1 MPDLPSTTC
10 TGCGTCA
17 QICSLHAIS
26 MVESSEGFKYPQIDK
41 NKCTDCRLC
50 EKRCPVLHAVTLSD
64 NDIAAYACINT
75 DEHIRNESSSGGIFS
90 LCAEYIINAGGV
102 VFGVR
107 FNESFSVVHGFART
121 VEELSVFRG
130 SKYIQSEIGNAYTE
144 CKAFLDSGIPVLF
157 TGTPCQIGG
166 LKAYLNREYDNL
178 YLMDVICHGVPSP
191 LLWKKYISWRT
202 EQANSPVRRIAFRR
216 KDCGWKRYSVAFS
229 FGNAAEYRATLDKDL
244 YMQLFLRDVCL
255 RESCYSCSFKTEHRC
270 SDLTV
275 ADFWGVDTV
284 CPEMFDDKGTSLVL
298 IQSAK
303 GQRLLAAIKSGL
315 RIKEVSMTESIRFN
329 SSYVKSVQRP
339 RLRDTFFQ
347 DLEIKP
353 LDFIFKRYGRD
364 SICKRTGLLVKR
376 GVRKLL
382 GKSGTATVKKLLG
395 KG

>member
-17 QICSLHAIS
+17 QICSVHAID
-26 MVESSEGFKYPQIDK
+26 MRASSEGFLYPFITADTCVSCK
-41 NKCTDCRLC
+41 IC
-50 EKRCPVLHAVTLSD
+50 EKRCPVLHPP
-64 NDIAAYACINT
+64 AAHGTQIETYGCINKN
-75 DEHIRNESSSGGIFS
+75 EQIRNDSSSGGVFS
-90 LCAEYIINAGGV
+90 ACAEYIIDTGGV
-102 VFGVR
+102 VFGAR
-107 FNESFSVVHGFART
+107 FDADFSVVHGYAQTR
-121 VEELSVFRG
+121 EELAAFRG
-130 SKYIQSEIGNAYTE
+130 SKYVQSTIGNAYAD
-144 CKAFLDSGIPVLF
+144 CKQFLESGRCVLF

-166 LKAYLNREYDNL
+166 LKAYLNKEYEQL
-178 YLMDVICHGVPSP
+178 YLMDIICHGVPSP
-191 LLWKKYISWRT
+191 LLWKKYVAYRT
-202 EQANSPVRRIAFRR
+202 GQANSPVRRIAFRR
-216 KDCGWKRYSVAFS
+216 KDRGWKRFSVAFS
-229 FGNAAEYRATLDKDL
+229 FENATEYRETLDKDL

-298 IQSAK
+298 VQSAK
-303 GQRLLAAIKSGL
+303 GQRLLEVIKSGL
-315 RIKEVSMTESIRFN
+315 RIKEVSMTESVRFN